1 MTAFYLWLSVG
12 GAVGGAFSAIV
23 APLVFRSIAEYAW
36 LVVAACALRPAQ
48 ADTRRIRA
56 AEVLILPAVALLA
69 VITTLRA
76 TGVGGI
82 RTEKP
87 AFPLLVAL
95 ACAAVAL
102 LLYRLRNL
110 PWRLAAGM
118 ALLLSVSPFVLSILG
133 DTVYAERDFY
143 GARRIRD
150 DGVTLTLLHGSTNH
164 GAQYKDVGRRAQPI
178 TYYDWRGP
186 VGDIF
191 RTLPRPPLPVR
202 VAVLGLG
209 TGTLAVYGRPGD
221 RFDFYE
227 IDPEVVRMSTS
238 GRWFTFLQLTPAE
251 VHVLLGDGRLRLAG
265 APDSAYDL
273 IVLDAFNSDAVPV
286 HLLTREAVEGYFRK
300 LKPSGVLAMH
310 LSNRFLDLRPVP
322 AALSRSLGIPAR
334 IRVASSGTG
343 RMLAGSVWALL
354 TRDSTAFRP
363 LAAWEP
369 IDSIERKP
377 VWTDDYSNIFTMV
390 RPLWVSKRKR
400 D

>member
-1 MTAFYLWLSVG
+1 
-12 GAVGGAFSAIV
+12 
-23 APLVFRSIAEYAW
+23 
-36 LVVAACALRPAQ
+36 
-48 ADTRRIRA
+48 
-56 AEVLILPAVALLA
+56 
-69 VITTLRA
+69 
-76 TGVGGI
+76 
-82 RTEKP
+82 
-87 AFPLLVAL
+87 
-95 ACAAVAL
+95 
-102 LLYRLRNL
+102 
-110 PWRLAAGM
+110 
-118 ALLLSVSPFVLSILG
+118 VSPIVLSTLG

-164 GAQYKDVGRRAQPI
+164 GAQYKDPRRRGEPL

-191 RTLPRPPLPVR
+191 RTLPPPPLPVR
-202 VAVLGLG
+202 VAVVGLG
-209 TGTLAVYGRPGD
+209 TGTLAAYGRPGD

-251 VHVLLGDGRLRLAG
+251 VHVLLGDGRLRLAE
-265 APDSAYDL
+265 APDRSYDL

-322 AALSRSLGIPAR
+322 AALARSLGVPGR
-334 IRVASSGTG
+334 IRVAGPGSG
-343 RMLAGSVWALL
+343 RMLAGSVWAVL
-354 TRDSTAFRP
+354 TRDSMALKALTGWRP
-363 LAAWEP
+363 TDGLA
-369 IDSIERKP
+369 RKP

-390 RPLWVSKRKR
+390 RPLWRSRATR
-400 D
+400 